1 MAYVDRTMW
10 TTIVNNL
17 VNNALKFTTAGEI
30 AVGLSGDD
38 SEVVL
43 TVTDTGVGISQDDQV
58 QIFQRFHRAN
68 NDDQQPGSGIGLS
81 LVAEMTAAH
90 GGSVEVDSE
99 PGVGSQFVVRLP
111 RYNGSPAATRAG
123 RQRCRTR
130 PRGRVDRG
138 PAAPVDHRGRA

>member
-1 MAYVDRTMW
+1 MR
-10 TTIVNNL
+10 
-17 VNNALKFTTAGEI
+17 LKFTTAGEV

-68 NDDQQPGSGIGLS
+68 NDDRQPGSGIGLS

-111 RYNGSPAATRAG
+111 RYNGSPAATELADSAAEPA
-123 RQRCRTR
+123 
-130 PRGRVDRG
+130 PRGRADRG